1 MIKAASYR
9 NHMGVAI
16 NRKKASG
23 FDRSRMEMPMES
35 NQTIARQLREGQYD
49 SQLCRLYG
57 AEGAALQPYQE
68 RLCNLLAR
76 YQETYHQ
83 PCASLFSVS
92 GRTELSG
99 NHTDH
104 QNGCVLAAGV
114 SLDVI
119 AAAAPNGTNLIRV
132 KSEGYPEDLIDL
144 SQRIPMPEET
154 NTAAALI
161 RGVAARFIQLGYPV
175 SGFDAYTTSSV
186 LKGSGLSSSAAFEVL
201 LGNIINAFFADGAET
216 PVSIAQI
223 GQYAENVFFGKPCGL
238 MDQMAC
244 SLGNVASIDFAD
256 PDNPGIR
263 QVSLDLQKAGY
274 ALCIIDSGGD
284 HADLTACYAAVPAE
298 MRSIARQFGKQ
309 VLRQV
314 PQAEFEAAIPAL
326 RKACGD
332 RAVLRAMHFYGENAR
347 VMEQTAALEQ
357 GNILRFLSLVTESG
371 RSSETLLQNIF
382 DCRNPRQQPIS
393 MALALCRQLLHGEGA
408 CRIHGGGFAGTV
420 QAFLPLD
427 RLNAFRSGM
436 EAVLGAGAC
445 HLLQIRSTGG
455 KQLA

>member
-1 MIKAASYR
+1 M
-9 NHMGVAI
+9 
-16 NRKKASG
+16 
-23 FDRSRMEMPMES
+23 
-35 NQTIARQLREGQYD
+35 
-49 SQLCRLYG
+49 
-57 AEGAALQPYQE
+57 
-68 RLCNLLAR
+68 
-76 YQETYHQ
+76 
-83 PCASLFSVS
+83 
-92 GRTELSG
+92 
-99 NHTDH
+99 
-104 QNGCVLAAGV
+104 LAAGV

-263 QVSLDLQKAGY
+263 QMSLDLQKAGY

-393 MALALCRQLLHGEGA
+393 MALASRSAWRWRCVDSCCTVKAHAGSTVAALPAQSRHLCRWIGSAPSAAVWKPYWVPAHATCCKFVPQEA
-408 CRIHGGGFAGTV
+408 CNWNNTTE
-420 QAFLPLD
+420 
-427 RLNAFRSGM
+427 RS
-436 EAVLGAGAC
+436 AVPCAAM
-445 HLLQIRSTGG
+445 
-455 KQLA
+455 KP

>member
-1 MIKAASYR
+1 
-9 NHMGVAI
+9 
-16 NRKKASG
+16 
-23 FDRSRMEMPMES
+23 MES

-49 SQLCRLYG
+49 QQLRRLYG
-57 AEGAALQPYQE
+57 VEGAALQPYQE
-68 RLCNLLAR
+68 RLCSLLAR
-76 YQETYHQ
+76 YGETYHH

-104 QNGCVLAAGV
+104 QNGCVLTGGV

-132 KSEGYPEDLIDL
+132 KSEGYPEDIIDL
-144 SQRIPMPEET
+144 SQQVPMPDET

-161 RGVAARFIQLGYPV
+161 RGVAARFMQLGYPV
-175 SGFDAYTTSSV
+175 EGFDAYTTSSV

-201 LGNIINAFFADGAET
+201 LGNIINAFFAGGKET

-244 SLGNVASIDFAD
+244 ALGSVVSIDFSD
-256 PDNPGIR
+256 PDSPKIQ

-284 HADLTACYAAVPAE
+284 HADLTECYAAVPAE
-298 MRSIARQFGKQ
+298 MRAIARRFGKQ
-309 VLRQV
+309 VLREV
-314 PQAEFEAAIPAL
+314 PRAEFEAELPAL

-332 RAVLRAMHFYGENAR
+332 RAVLRAMHFYAENNR
-347 VMEQTAALEQ
+347 VLQQTAALEQ
-357 GNILRFLSLVTESG
+357 GDLKRFLALVTESG
-371 RSSETLLQNIF
+371 RSSEALLQNIY
-382 DCRNPRQQPIS
+382 DCRNPRQQPVS
-393 MALALCRQLLHGEGA
+393 LTLAQCRRMLNGEGA

-420 QAFLPLD
+420 QAFVPLD
-427 RLNAFRSGM
+427 RLSAFRSGM
-436 EAVLGAGAC
+436 ETLLGAGAC
-445 HLLQIRSTGG
+445 HVLQIRAAGG
-455 KQLA
+455 VQLV

>member
-1 MIKAASYR
+1 
-9 NHMGVAI
+9 
-16 NRKKASG
+16 
-23 FDRSRMEMPMES
+23 MES
-35 NQTIARQLREGQYD
+35 NQTIARQLREGKFD
-49 SQLCRLYG
+49 RQLCQLYG
-57 AEGAALQPYQE
+57 AEGAALQPCQE
-68 RLCNLLAR
+68 RLCSLLAR

-119 AAAAPNGTNLIRV
+119 AAAAPNGTDLIRV
-132 KSEGYPEDLIDL
+132 KSEGYPEDIIDL

-161 RGVAARFIQLGYPV
+161 RGVAARFLQLGYPV
-175 SGFDAYTTSSV
+175 RGFDAYTTSNV

-201 LGNIINAFFADGAET
+201 LGNILNAFFAGGKES

-244 SLGNVASIDFAD
+244 SLGSVVSIDFRD
-256 PDNPGIR
+256 PGSPQIR
-263 QVSLDLQKAGY
+263 QVSLDLAKAGY

-298 MRSIARQFGKQ
+298 MGSIARQFGKQ
-309 VLRQV
+309 VLRDV
-314 PQAEFEAAIPAL
+314 PEEAFSADIPAL

-332 RAVLRAMHFYGENAR
+332 RAVLRAMHFYAENRR
-347 VMEQTAALEQ
+347 VTAQTAALEQ
-357 GNILRFLSLVTESG
+357 GDIPRFLSLVTESG

-382 DCRNPRQQPIS
+382 DCRNPRQQPVAL
-393 MALALCRQLLHGEGA
+393 ALALCRQLLEGTGA
-408 CRIHGGGFAGTV
+408 CRIHGGGFAGTI
-420 QAFLPLD
+420 QAFVPLE
-427 RLNAFRSGM
+427 RLSAFRSSI
-436 EAVLGAGAC
+436 EATLGAGAC
-445 HLLQIRSTGG
+445 HVLQIRSVGG
-455 KQLA
+455 VQLV